1 MICISSKLSITQKRK
16 KFSFFYTFLICGM
29 IFLAFNKNIVYISF
43 LPLLLLFIIKNGLKE
58 KAMMFIVIFFY
69 ISLLFLFGQ
78 YSLFNKFAA
87 WLELSFDFSPR
98 DKIFSF
104 IESNYDSDV
113 ARFINLVIFNRKNFE
128 TTFFY
133 SKTIKLG
140 IAWII
145 CVSGFH
151 LQLIKKVI
159 LFITPRENKI
169 IGNVIC
175 GMFLMFYAY
184 MINFSYSSM
193 RVVFQFIFSHFF
205 HKNKINKIES
215 LGFIGILICILNSN
229 CFINFSFILMMISCY
244 GIYFILSLEIDN
256 LFIRKFLIS
265 LYVNLLNLPILS
277 LINNSI
283 SIMLII
289 NSFVFSYIFP
299 FVYVYFLIF
308 MWIPIFTIIH
318 EKIIFFTN
326 FLINSFLEIN
336 YVIFLP
342 RFNDWQI
349 VTYLMIAIISS
360 KIIHEKIIYKYII
373 YQ

>member
-1 MICISSKLSITQKRK
+1 MFTIISI
-16 KFSFFYTFLICGM
+16 
-29 IFLAFNKNIVYISF
+29 
-43 LPLLLLFIIKNGLKE
+43 
-58 KAMMFIVIFFY
+58 Y

-78 YSLFNKFAA
+78 YSLFSKLTV
-87 WLELSFDFSPR
+87 WLKLWFNFSLR

-104 IESNYDSDV
+104 IENNYDSNV
-113 ARFINLVIFNRKNFE
+113 AQFINLFIFNCKNFE
-128 TTFFY
+128 TTLFY
-133 SKTIKLG
+133 RKTIKLG

-151 LQLIKKVI
+151 LQLIKRAI
-159 LFITPRENKI
+159 LLIMPRKNKI
-169 IGNVIC
+169 IGNVFC
-175 GMFLMFYAY
+175 GIFLMFYAY

-193 RVVFQFIFSHFF
+193 RIVFQFIFSHFF

-229 CFINFSFILMMISCY
+229 CFINFGFILMMVSCY
-244 GIYFILSLEIDN
+244 GIYFILLLKINNS
-256 LFIRKFLIS
+256 FVQRFLIS
-265 LYVNLLNLPILS
+265 LYVNLLNLPIIS
-277 LINNSI
+277 QINNSI
-283 SIMLII
+283 SIMTII
-289 NSFVFSYIFP
+289 NSLIFSSIFP
-299 FVYVYFLIF
+299 FIYIYFLIF
-308 MWIPIFTIIH
+308 MWIPIFIIIH

-349 VTYLMIAIISS
+349 VTYSIFVIILS
-360 KIIHEKIIYKYII
+360 KIIHEKINYKYII

>member
-1 MICISSKLSITQKRK
+1 MICLSSKLSITQKRK

-29 IFLAFNKNIVYISF
+29 IFLTFNKNIVYISF
-43 LPLLLLFIIKNGLKE
+43 LPLLLLFIIKNDLKE
-58 KAMMFIVIFFY
+58 KAMMFIIIFFY
-69 ISLLFLFGQ
+69 ISILFLFGQ

-87 WLELSFDFSPR
+87 WLNFLPR

-104 IESNYDSDV
+104 IESNYDSNV

-128 TTFFY
+128 TTFLY

-159 LFITPRENKI
+159 LSITPRENKI

-184 MINFSYSSM
+184 MINFSYSSI

-205 HKNKINKIES
+205 HKNKINRIES

-244 GIYFILSLEIDN
+244 GIYFILSLKIDN

-265 LYVNLLNLPILS
+265 FYVNLLNLPILS

-336 YVIFLP
+336 YVIFFP

-349 VTYLMIAIISS
+349 VTYLIIAIISS